1 MFSRCHRVCPIFVLA
16 FAASAFAEGRVL
28 RVCADPNN
36 LPFSNQA
43 GEGFENRIAELLAHR
58 SRRTARIYLVATAK
72 VFPETIARCASLRPG
87 DRDACGFG

>member
-1 MFSRCHRVCPIFVLA
+1 MLA

-43 GEGFENRIAELLAHR
+43 GEGFENRIAEIVARDLDARLEYIWWSQRKSFLKTSLDAHR
-58 SRRTARIYLVATAK
+58 CDVLIGLPSAL
-72 VFPETIARCASLRPG
+72 G
-87 DRDACGFG
+87 